1 VHCFLDVAGPLACT
15 DCSSWGHYHTASRTV
30 GLTKLRPQALVWK
43 RDERGA
49 VAAAIMGSLTPGDK
63 A

>member
-1 VHCFLDVAGPLACT
+1 M
-15 DCSSWGHYHTASRTV
+15 V
-30 GLTKLRPQALVWK
+30 GVTKLRPQAFDWK

-49 VAAAIMGSLTPGDK
+49 VAAAIMGSLTPGGK